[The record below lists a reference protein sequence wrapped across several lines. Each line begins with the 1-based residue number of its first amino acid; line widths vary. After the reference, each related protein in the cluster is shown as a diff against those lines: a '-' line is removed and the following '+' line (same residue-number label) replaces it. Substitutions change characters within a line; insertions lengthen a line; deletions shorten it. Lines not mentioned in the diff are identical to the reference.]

1 MMSYLTMKMTMTMR
15 TAIAGEALVMKYRV
29 VCKDVEL
36 VQEKNIS
43 LVLLNQLLGITRVSC
58 SYRTSRPVYQEAGL
72 SLAVTMFLSSSETD
86 A

>member
-15 TAIAGEALVMKYRV
+15 TAGEALVMNYRV

-36 VQEKNIS
+36 VQEKNVS
-43 LVLLNQLLGITRVSC
+43 LFLLNQLLRITCVSR
-58 SYRTSRPVYQEAGL
+58 SYSTSRQVYQEAGL
-72 SLAVTMFLSSSETD
+72 SLAVTMFLSSSEID

>member
-1 MMSYLTMKMTMTMR
+1 MN
-15 TAIAGEALVMKYRV
+15 YRV

-43 LVLLNQLLGITRVSC
+43 LFLLNQLLRITCVSR
-58 SYRTSRPVYQEAGL
+58 SYSTSRPVYQEAGL

-86 A
+86 ACTLGKKN

>member
-1 MMSYLTMKMTMTMR
+1 
-15 TAIAGEALVMKYRV
+15 MKYRV

-43 LVLLNQLLGITRVSC
+43 LVLLIHLLRITCVSR
-58 SYRTSRPVYQEAGL
+58 SYSTSRPVDQEAGL
-72 SLAVTMFLSSSETD
+72 ILAVTMFLSSSETD